1 MMSAADHL
9 KNMRERVEALD
20 VGRDDYT
27 KNMVTL
33 ACADLPRLLDA
44 LERVLE
50 VHKQD
55 DDMPLF
61 CHACDDYWPCPTVA
75 AITAALEGK
84 DAQHPL

>member
-1 MMSAADHL
+1 MTAADHL
-9 KNMRERVEALD
+9 KNMRRTYEHATTPAEDAMAPAWSTHD
-20 VGRDDYT
+20 F
-27 KNMVTL
+27 MQS
-33 ACADLPRLLDA
+33 CAPRLLDA

-75 AITAALEGK
+75 AINDALEGK
-84 DAQHPL
+84 HGCA